1 MLLDTWIGNGDRHH
15 ENWGFVSQKTENDAI
30 LYLAPT
36 YDHASSLGRELSD
49 QKRASRSIEAYAQK
63 CLSAFYRNIGD
74 QKPLKTFDLF
84 SDVANL
90 YPDIIEIWL
99 SYLENIST
107 EQIDLII
114 QSFPPGRLSP
124 KAAEFAKNIL
134 LFNQK
139 RLLSLK
145 K

>member
-1 MLLDTWIGNGDRHH
+1 LLLDTWIGNGDRHH

-114 QSFPPGRLSP
+114 QSFPPGQLSA